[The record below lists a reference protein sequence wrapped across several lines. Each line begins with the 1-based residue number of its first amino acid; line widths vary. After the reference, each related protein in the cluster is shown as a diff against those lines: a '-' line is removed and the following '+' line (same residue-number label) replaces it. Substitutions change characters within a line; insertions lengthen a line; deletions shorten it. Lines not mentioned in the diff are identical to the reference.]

1 MEIHRS
7 WRYAYLVTST
17 LIRKYRFALFGGLLV
32 GIVGTV
38 GLFRV
43 FPFISRYFFRSSQHI
58 AIVGEFTPTTLP
70 MSIQKY
76 VSRGL
81 TDIAPD
87 GSAIPALATNW
98 KISAEGRE
106 YIFTLDTSVVWH
118 SGHALSSA
126 DVNYNIRNVT
136 FTPLDTAT
144 LKVTLEEPFSPFLTL
159 VSKPIFQRGL
169 RGVGTYKVSGIRLNG
184 DNVIYLK
191 LTPVN
196 DLTLPNLEYRFYRT
210 EAAAILAYKLGNVD
224 SVEDIADPGE
234 LSGWTRTT
242 TNLHTKNDRIV
253 AIYFNLKNPFLAE
266 KNVRQA
272 LAYAVPQF
280 DIPRVQSPISSSSWA
295 YSNRVRNY
303 TYDFERAERSLGEK
317 SASPSAE
324 LVITTFSQY
333 LDTAQKIAER
343 WSALGI
349 RTTVKVENSVPD
361 DYQVLISA
369 QDIPPDPDQYPFWH
383 QTQEQTNIT
392 GYANVK
398 IDKLLE
404 DGRRELDP
412 EKRKVIYA
420 DFARYLTEDVPV
432 VFLYHPTLYTVTR
445 SSNTTLG
452 D

>member
-7 WRYAYLVTST
+7 WRYVYLVIST
-17 LIRKYRFALFGGLLV
+17 LVRKYRFALLVGLLV
-32 GIVGTV
+32 GIVATLA
-38 GLFRV
+38 LFRV
-43 FPFISRYFFRSSQHI
+43 YPFISRYLFRPTHHI

-70 MSIQKY
+70 LSIQKH

-98 KISAEGRE
+98 QVSQGGRE
-106 YIFTLDTSVVWH
+106 YIFTLDTTAVWH
-118 SGHALSSA
+118 SGKPLASA
-126 DVNYNIRNVT
+126 DVNYNIHNVA
-136 FTPLDTAT
+136 FTPLDTRT
-144 LKVTLEEPFSPFLTL
+144 LKVTLEEPFSPFLIL

-169 RGVGTYKVSGIRLNG
+169 RGVGEYKVSGIRLNG
-184 DNVIYLK
+184 DNVVYLK
-191 LTPVN
+191 LTPASTVS
-196 DLTLPNLEYRFYRT
+196 LPNLEYQFYRT

-224 SVEDIADPGE
+224 SIEDISSPGD
-234 LSGWTRTT
+234 LSGWTNTT
-242 TNLHTKNDRIV
+242 TNPHTKNDRIV
-253 AIYFNLKNPFLAE
+253 AIYFNLKNPFLAQ
-266 KNVRQA
+266 KSVRQA
-272 LAYAVPQF
+272 LAYAVPEF
-280 DIPRVQSPISSSSWA
+280 DTPRVLSPISSSSWA
-295 YSNRVRNY
+295 YSDRVRSY
-303 TYDFERAERSLGEK
+303 TYDMERARRLLGENTK
-317 SASPSAE
+317 EE
-324 LVITTFSQY
+324 LIITTFSQY
-333 LDTAQKIAER
+333 LDTAQKIAGS
-343 WSALGI
+343 WTKLGI
-349 RTTVKVENSVPD
+349 PTSVKVENVVPG

-369 QDIPPDPDQYPFWH
+369 QDMPPDPDQYPFWH

-404 DGRRELDP
+404 DGRREQDP

-445 SSNTTLG
+445 SSNTMMG

>member
-7 WRYAYLVTST
+7 SRYVYFVTLTLV
-17 LIRKYRFALFGGLLV
+17 RKYRIALLGGLLV
-32 GIVGTV
+32 GIVGTL
-38 GLFRV
+38 GLVRV
-43 FPFISRYFFRSSQHI
+43 FPFLSRYFFRPTQHI

-70 MSIQKY
+70 MSIQKN

-98 KISAEGRE
+98 EIAQGGRE
-106 YIFTLDTSVVWH
+106 YVFTLDTTAVWH
-118 SGHALSSA
+118 TGKALTSA

-136 FTPLDTAT
+136 FTPLDTGT

-169 RGVGTYKVSGIRLNG
+169 RGVGAYKVSGIRLNG
-184 DNVIYLK
+184 DSVVYLK
-191 LTPVN
+191 LSPANTM
-196 DLTLPNLEYRFYRT
+196 TAPNLEFRFYRT
-210 EAAAILAYKLGNVD
+210 EASAILAYKLGNVD
-224 SVEDIADPGE
+224 SIEDISATGE
-234 LSGWTRTT
+234 LSAWTNTT
-242 TNLHTKNDRIV
+242 LVPHAKNDRIV
-253 AIYFNLKNPFLAE
+253 AIYFNLKNSFLGQ
-266 KNVRQA
+266 KSVRQA
-272 LAYAVPQF
+272 LAYAVPELGF
-280 DIPRVQSPISSSSWA
+280 PRVQSPISSSSWA
-295 YSNRVRNY
+295 YSDRIRTY
-303 TYDFERAERSLGEK
+303 TFDMERAKRVLSESING
-317 SASPSAE
+317 E

-349 RTTVKVENSVPD
+349 RTTVKVENAVPD

-432 VFLYHPTLYTVTR
+432 IFLYHPTLYTVTR

>member
-7 WRYAYLVTST
+7 SRYVYFVTLTLV
-17 LIRKYRFALFGGLLV
+17 RKYRLALFGGLLI
-32 GIVGTV
+32 GIVGTL

-43 FPFISRYFFRSSQHI
+43 FPFISRYFFHPTQHI

-70 MSIQKY
+70 LAIQKH

-87 GSAIPALATNW
+87 GSTIPALATNW
-98 KISAEGRE
+98 RVADEGRT
-106 YIFTLDTSVVWH
+106 YIFTLDTTAVWH
-118 SGHALSSA
+118 TGKTLTSA

-136 FTPLDTAT
+136 FTPVDTAT
-144 LKVTLEEPFSPFLTL
+144 LRVTLEVPFSPFLTL

-169 RGVGTYKVSGIRLNG
+169 RGVGAYKVSGIRLNG
-184 DNVIYLK
+184 DSVVYLK
-191 LTPVN
+191 LAPAN

-210 EAAAILAYKLGNVD
+210 EASAILAYKLGSVD
-224 SVEDIADPGE
+224 SIEDISGPDE
-234 LSGWTRTT
+234 LSRWTHTT
-242 TNLHTKNDRIV
+242 LHEHSKNDRIV
-253 AIYFNLKNPFLAE
+253 AIYFNLKNPFLSQ
-266 KNVRQA
+266 KSVRQA

-295 YSNRVRNY
+295 YSDRVRTY
-303 TYDFERAERSLGEK
+303 TPDTERAQKLLGETTNE
-317 SASPSAE
+317 E
-324 LVITTFSQY
+324 LIITTFAQY
-333 LDTAQKIAER
+333 LDTAQKIAGNWNE
-343 WSALGI
+343 LGI
-349 RTTVKVENSVPD
+349 RTSVKVENAVPD

-412 EKRKVIYA
+412 EKRKIIYA

-432 VFLYHPTLYTVTR
+432 VFLYHPTLYTITR
-445 SSNTTLG
+445 Q
-452 D
+452 